1 MEEREVVFNIGEG
14 VEAGIPEG
22 VERALEKFKLK
33 EKSQLEVKAKYAWG
47 KEGRP
52 DLQIP
57 PNTDV
62 IYTVTLNNF
71 EKVWMCFTLEFL
83 IKDNNWLVFMKTLL
97 Q

>member
-1 MEEREVVFNIGEG
+1 MSYSISFIFLVHLVCEIKGKLVEEREVVFNIGEG

-71 EKVWMCFTLEFL
+71 EKV
-83 IKDNNWLVFMKTLL
+83 
-97 Q
+97 